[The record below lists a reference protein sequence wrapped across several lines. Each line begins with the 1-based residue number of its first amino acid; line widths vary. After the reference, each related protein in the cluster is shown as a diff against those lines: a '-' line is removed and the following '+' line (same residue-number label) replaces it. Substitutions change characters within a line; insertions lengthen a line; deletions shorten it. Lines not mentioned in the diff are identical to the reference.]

1 MTPMSDGTLR
11 LPRPLVILLGSAAA
25 VVTLAGIRAIE
36 DILAPALL
44 ALVLT
49 IAVHPLGPWLR
60 SKGWPG
66 WAATTSLILTTYA
79 IILGLAVLVVIS
91 IARFAALLPTYQQ
104 QFND

>member
-25 VVTLAGIRAIE
+25 VVTFAGLRAME
-36 DILAPALL
+36 DILAPVLL

-60 SKGWPG
+60 RKGWPG
-66 WAATTSLILTTYA
+66 WAATTTLVTTTYLV
-79 IILGLAVLVVIS
+79 ILGLAVALVIS
-91 IARFAALLPTYQQ
+91 IARFAALLPTYKQ
-104 QFND
+104 QF